1 MIQQESLIYK
11 KLFQYIQDYN
21 SICIFHHERADYD
34 ALGSSFA
41 LKLYIE
47 ENYNKKVY
55 IVGNDAAAILNK
67 FPHIEPVSDDIIA
80 NSLAI
85 ILDTAN
91 AARIDDNRIHLSPFK
106 IKIDHHINVDNYAD
120 FEIVDDKAAA
130 TCEILAK
137 IFYTEQKDISQECA
151 HYLYLGLLSD
161 TINFTTRNT
170 TSDTLFYA
178 SYIAKFIDNISAIS
192 RIIFEKNI
200 DEFKYENFLKST
212 IKFDDNIAYVIIDC
226 EYLDYN
232 VSKEQAKE
240 MVYVMANLA
249 GVDIWAL
256 FMKMRNG
263 YGVSLRSKEI
273 AINELAKKYGGGGHR
288 NACGIKD
295 LPQSKIPVLINELKK
310 LK

>member
-1 MIQQESLIYK
+1 MIQQESLIYNQ
-11 KLFQYIQDYN
+11 LFSYIQAYD
-21 SICIFHHERADYD
+21 SICIFHHERTDYD

-47 ENYNKKVY
+47 EHFSKKVY

-67 FPHIEPVSDDIIA
+67 FPLIEPVSDDIIKH
-80 NSLAI
+80 SLAI

-91 AARIDDNRIHLSPFK
+91 ALRIDDNRIALSPFR
-106 IKIDHHINVDNYAD
+106 IKIDHHINVDKYAD

-137 IFYTEQKDISQECA
+137 IFANQNKQISKECA
-151 HYLYLGLLSD
+151 HFLYLGLLSD

-170 TSDTLFYA
+170 TSETLYYA
-178 SYIAKFIDNISAIS
+178 SYVAKHIDNISAIS
-192 RIIFEKNI
+192 RIIFEKSIN
-200 DEFKYENFLKST
+200 EFKYENFLKST
-212 IKFDDNIAYVIIDC
+212 IKFDDNVAYVIIDC
-226 EYLDYN
+226 EYLNFN
-232 VSKEQAKE
+232 VTKEQAKE
-240 MVYVMANLA
+240 MVYVMANLE
-249 GVDIWAL
+249 GIDIWAL

-273 AINELAKKYGGGGHR
+273 PINELAKRYNGGGHR

-295 LPQSKIPVLINELKK
+295 LPQVDIPKLIKELKA